1 MGSLFGVLLL
11 MAGGCVALYG
21 YTQRHPAS
29 ASEAADD
36 YLRSLDYDD
45 EEPDQ
50 YKALL
55 AEPFLSRV
63 VRPISASLLSILGG
77 VLPGNYRD
85 QMHRQLGRAGLA
97 GQFRAEEII
106 SLQVLG
112 GLAGGMLGAFLVLTG
127 TVGGGGAILV
137 AIALPVAGVQLPR
150 SWVDRKVEDRVEAIR
165 RDLPDTLDLLAISV
179 EAGVGFEG
187 ALAVVCENFSS
198 PLADEFARTL
208 REMEL
213 GLPRREA
220 LQNLKKRTEV
230 PELSNFVLTLTQ
242 ADALGMPVGR
252 VLKTAAD
259 EMRSKRRQW
268 AREKAAKLPVKI
280 LFPLVLFIFP
290 SIFIVLLGPAA
301 SQHPARDALR
311 RSLRTTRG
319 ARRHRLGPDDE
330 RLPPPLPPGDPRRPV
345 GGDRHL
351 AWPWP
356 APRSA
361 RAIGRCWWR
370 WSC

>member
-11 MAGGCVALYG
+11 VAGGGVVLYG
-21 YTQRHPAS
+21 LSQRGLVPAG
-29 ASEAADD
+29 EAADD
-36 YLRSLDYDD
+36 YLRSLDTYD
-45 EEPDQ
+45 EEEIDQ
-50 YKALL
+50 YQALL
-55 AEPFLSRV
+55 AQPFLSRV
-63 VRPISASLLSILGG
+63 VRPISASLLALLGG
-77 VLPGNYRD
+77 VLPSNYRD
-85 QMHRQLGRAGLA
+85 SMHRQLTRAGLT

-106 SLQVLG
+106 SMQVLG
-112 GLAGGMLGAFLVLTG
+112 GIAGGLLGALVVLTH
-127 TVGGGGAILV
+127 TIGGGMGILAAIF
-137 AIALPVAGVQLPR
+137 LPVAGIQLPK
-150 SWVDRKVEDRVEAIR
+150 SWVDRKVDERVAAIR

-187 ALAVVCENFSS
+187 ALGVVCESFSS

-268 AREKAAKLPVKI
+268 AREIAAKLPVKI
-280 LFPLVLFIFP
+280 LFPLVVFIFP
-290 SIFIVLLGPAA
+290 SIFVVLLGPAA
-301 SQHPARDALR
+301 SDIMKAF
-311 RSLRTTRG
+311 S
-319 ARRHRLGPDDE
+319 
-330 RLPPPLPPGDPRRPV
+330 PG
-345 GGDRHL
+345 GGV
-351 AWPWP
+351 
-356 APRSA
+356 
-361 RAIGRCWWR
+361 
-370 WSC
+370 